1 MSLLNQGPGP
11 FGQSCLWEIERPKA
25 TGIGSVVVLE
35 PGQLTVRVGA
45 RREGRDGF

>member
-1 MSLLNQGPGP
+1 MDRAAY
-11 FGQSCLWEIERPKA
+11 WDIERFKA

-35 PGQLTVRVGA
+35 PGELTVREGA